1 MFLFFIKALPRL
13 SLMLLALTYFNF
25 GWTLATAQSPL
36 WVWVLSII
44 LTFLMA
50 EALAAPWS
58 IIRTFSVR
66 WLKSDYRTFFTVLL
80 GAFFLVVF
88 LSWLNISAYGLALLV
103 SAAIARLDLQTGPFR
118 PWQDFL
124 ILFVVATLGLSLGWV
139 LYLIL

>member
-1 MFLFFIKALPRL
+1 FIKALPRL
-13 SLMLLALTYFNF
+13 SLLLLAATYFNF
-25 GWTLATAQSPL
+25 GWTLATAQAPW
-36 WVWVLSII
+36 WVWVVSTI

-103 SAAIARLDLQTGPFR
+103 SAAIARLDLQTGPFS

-139 LYLIL
+139 MYLIL

>member
-1 MFLFFIKALPRL
+1 MFFIKALPRL
-13 SLMLLALTYFNF
+13 SLTLLVLTYFNF

-36 WVWVLSII
+36 WVWILSIV

-66 WLKSDYRTFFTVLL
+66 WLKSDYRTFFTVML

-88 LSWLNISAYGLALLV
+88 LSWLDISAYGLVLFV
-103 SAAIARLDLQTGPFR
+103 SAAIARLDLQTGPFS

-124 ILFVVATLGLSLGWV
+124 ILFVVATLGLSLGWG
-139 LYLIL
+139 LYLLL

>member
-1 MFLFFIKALPRL
+1 MFFIKALPRL
-13 SLMLLALTYFNF
+13 SLLLLAGTYCNF
-25 GWTLATAQSPL
+25 GWTLATAESPW
-36 WVWVLSII
+36 WVWVLSIVFI
-44 LTFLMA
+44 FLMA

-58 IIRTFSVR
+58 IIRTISVR

-88 LSWLNISAYGLALLV
+88 LSWLDISAYGLALLV

-124 ILFVVATLGLSLGWV
+124 ILFVVATLGLSLGWA
-139 LYLIL
+139 LSLIF

>member
-1 MFLFFIKALPRL
+1 MFFIKALPRL
-13 SLMLLALTYFNF
+13 SLTLLALTYFNF
-25 GWTLATAQSPL
+25 GWTLAQAQAPL
-36 WVWVLSII
+36 WVWVLSIV

-88 LSWLNISAYGLALLV
+88 LSWLDISAYGLALLV

>member
-1 MFLFFIKALPRL
+1 MFFIKALPRL
-13 SLMLLALTYFNF
+13 SLMLLCMTYFNF
-25 GWTLATAQSPL
+25 GWTLATARSPL
-36 WVWVLSII
+36 WLWVLSIV

-88 LSWLNISAYGLALLV
+88 LSWLDISAYGLALLV

-124 ILFVVATLGLSLGWV
+124 ILFIVATLGLSLGWG
-139 LYLIL
+139 LYFLL

>member
-1 MFLFFIKALPRL
+1 MFFFIKALPRL
-13 SLMLLALTYFNF
+13 SLTLLGITYFNF

-36 WVWVLSII
+36 WLWVLSIV

-88 LSWLNISAYGLALLV
+88 LSWLDISTYGLALLV

-118 PWQDFL
+118 PWQDFV
-124 ILFVVATLGLSLGWV
+124 ILFVVATLGLSLGWG

>member
-1 MFLFFIKALPRL
+1 MFFIKALPRL
-13 SLMLLALTYFNF
+13 SLTLVGITYFNF
-25 GWTLATAQSPL
+25 GWTLATAQAPL
-36 WVWVLSII
+36 WVWVLSMVF
-44 LTFLMA
+44 TFLMA

-88 LSWLNISAYGLALLV
+88 LSWLHISAYGLALFV

-124 ILFVVATLGLSLGWV
+124 ILFVVATLGLSLGWG
-139 LYLIL
+139 LYFLF